1 MRQVKRGRNNVRV
14 EVKQA
19 MIDHQIEVLM
29 DELDYE
35 SFLLHQSRHK
45 AIITY
50 VPTHLDNHDTNDREV
65 G

>member
-1 MRQVKRGRNNVRV
+1 MRQIKRGRNNVRV

-29 DELDYE
+29 DKLDYE
-35 SFLLHQSRHK
+35 SFKLHQARQGVVQFIPVHND
-45 AIITY
+45 
-50 VPTHLDNHDTNDREV
+50 THDREV